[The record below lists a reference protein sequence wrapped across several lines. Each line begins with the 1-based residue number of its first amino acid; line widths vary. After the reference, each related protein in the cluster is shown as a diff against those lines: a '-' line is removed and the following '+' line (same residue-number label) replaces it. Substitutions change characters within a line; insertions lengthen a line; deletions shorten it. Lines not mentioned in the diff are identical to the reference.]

1 MATRTKDVITFPAE
15 VFVNAR
21 TLNDLENW
29 LIVHSPASLQAL
41 AEARAQGER
50 GEVVTL
56 AEMKRRL
63 KSGVGYRSRIYEDLR

>member
-1 MATRTKDVITFPAE
+1 MATRTKDVIAFPAE

-21 TLNDLENW
+21 TINDLENW
-29 LIVHSPASLQAL
+29 LIAHAPESLRAL
-41 AEARAQGER
+41 EEARAQYER

-63 KSGVGYRSRIYEDLR
+63 KRRGSRP